1 MRTKALIATLA
12 LATFSIGADEYV
24 LGPLFTPIG
33 EDFGIPPAQVAWLIS
48 SFALPYALLAP
59 FFGALA
65 DQVGRKNVMIPGL
78 VLFVLATCATALST
92 SFTWALLSRVV
103 TGAAAAAIM
112 PTVFA
117 TISDNLK
124 GSQQLQAMGVVQLGL
139 TLGLILSPA
148 IGSYLVVLANWRSSF
163 WAISL
168 IALVTLL
175 FCLLLFPSE
184 RRANTLKTD
193 EKLSWPLALS
203 QPGVFPALTMM
214 MLGLGVAVGTYA
226 IVGELLRSR
235 YDYSTGQVGMVMA
248 SFGATTIIG
257 NLLVGPLHR
266 LFHNTITVIAA
277 GMLCVAAGIG
287 TVTLTSELSFTE
299 FWIAGACWMIGGG
312 FAAPALQ
319 SLLGNLDDRNKGLI
333 LASGSSCLNLGIMA
347 MTGLE
352 GWLLASVGREAV
364 GLVAVAS
371 VLCSILLLLNYHKF
385 TRKLFTQSSSSTL

>member
-1 MRTKALIATLA
+1 MRVKALIATLT

-33 EDFGIPPAQVAWLIS
+33 EDFGIPPAKVAWLIS

-78 VLFVLATCATALST
+78 VMFILATCGTALAT
-92 SFTWALLSRVV
+92 SFPLALLSRLL
-103 TGAAAAAIM
+103 TGAAAAAVM

-124 GSQQLQAMGVVQLGL
+124 GPQQLQAMGLVQLGL

-148 IGSYLVVLANWRSSF
+148 IGSYLVELTDWRSSF

-168 IALVTLL
+168 VGGITLVFSWFFL
-175 FCLLLFPSE
+175 PSE
-184 RRANTLKTD
+184 SKETTLNNH
-193 EKLSWPLALS
+193 EKLTWPVVLS
-203 QPGVFPALTMM
+203 QPGVVPAFTMM

-226 IVGELLRSR
+226 IIGELLRSR
-235 YDYSTGQVGMVMA
+235 YDYSTGQVGIVMA

-257 NLLVGPLHR
+257 NLLVGPLYR
-266 LFHNTITVIAA
+266 LLKINIHVIAA
-277 GMLCVAAGIG
+277 GMLCVAVGIG
-287 TVTLTSELSFTE
+287 TVTLTSELSFPG
-299 FWIAGACWMIGGG
+299 FWLAGALWMIGGG

-319 SLLGNLDDRNKGLI
+319 SFLGNLDARNKGLL
-333 LASGSSCLNLGIMA
+333 LALGGSCLNLGIMA

-352 GWLLASVGREAV
+352 GWLLASVSREAV
-364 GLVAVAS
+364 GLVAVVS
-371 VLCSILLLLNYHKF
+371 VLCSILFLLNYHKF
-385 TRKLFTQSSSSTL
+385 MRKLSTQSSS